1 MSYRRIIF
9 RNWSFELSYT
19 RGHSHKEK
27 MRKVVS
33 FSLPEK
39 EQMVRLIDAVCRP
52 DGKSK
57 YLEWSVNDETG
68 ELDLYEG
75 DYE

>member
-1 MSYRRIIF
+1 
-9 RNWSFELSYT
+9 
-19 RGHSHKEK
+19 

-39 EQMVRLIDAVCRP
+39 DQMVRLIDAVCPP
-52 DGKSK
+52 DGKWN

-68 ELDLYEG
+68 ELNTTAEDSEES
-75 DYE
+75 DTERNHQKKA

>member
-1 MSYRRIIF
+1 
-9 RNWSFELSYT
+9 
-19 RGHSHKEK
+19 

-39 EQMVRLIDAVCRP
+39 EQMVRLIDAVCP
-52 DGKSK
+52 PKGESK

-68 ELDLYEG
+68 QLKTILYSLYQG
-75 DYE
+75 SICQ